1 MPPFADSLLTL
12 SASLE
17 AWSPNAT
24 PVPSAT
30 RPMLAS
36 TTPVTFLPRPG
47 CSSLGGGA
55 GAGATGCG
63 WITVTGG
70 GGAGAGCGWTTGA
83 GGGGVGSG
91 AGGGGGSTGA
101 GGGATSFVTVA
112 VFGEHLIIFAMYSFT
127 FPLFFA

>member
-30 RPMLAS
+30 RPTLAS

-101 GGGATSFVTVA
+101 GGGAPPLVPVA
-112 VFGEHLIIFAMYSFT
+112 LFGGHLRPLAMDSLPVPRF
-127 FPLFFA
+127 L